1 MKNPFIELNNVF
13 DKIKSVQKKF
23 DEYVEAQRVIE
34 HATTKAR
41 IEQEEKSKEM
51 ISQIQNGLRE
61 TEDIISK
68 LKG

>member
-1 MKNPFIELNNVF
+1 MKDAFIKLLK
-13 DKIKSVQKKF
+13 DSL
-23 DEYVEAQRVIE
+23 
-34 HATTKAR
+34 KAR